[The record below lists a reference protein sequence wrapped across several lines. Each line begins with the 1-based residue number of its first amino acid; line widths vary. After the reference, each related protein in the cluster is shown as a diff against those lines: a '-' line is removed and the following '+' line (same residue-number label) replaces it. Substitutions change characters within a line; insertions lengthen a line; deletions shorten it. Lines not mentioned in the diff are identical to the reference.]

1 MRDLFKKILIG
12 IALFTAP
19 SVFAED
25 YKILVLPD
33 NIVTDNIEVD
43 SFIYNTSAEFFAG
56 DVINILNSTDYISA
70 PTVSEIRDS
79 YKKDPS
85 IFMSAKNLTNRFQN
99 TYNIDF
105 VALKKLAQKSDS
117 NYVLLITSYID
128 SQNYI
133 LRRTVWDF
141 LNIPGATVIDP
152 AYKISTYAVLVDTNT
167 NQKLWQDTYGKTI
180 SVCENRIIT
189 RGASPQTEQL
199 QKIKDYSKFISS
211 QIAKNVQ
218 KNVLSEENYLTESKH
233 IDCDLGNIDNV
244 FTKKYRYYGEEYQ
257 RYYNKAK
264 TNVQDFTETTKDK
277 YEKYS
282 KERQL
287 GRLRK
292 QEELKLKKEVKAIP
306 IYNEKD
312 EKSIKYNKKNE
323 DKNIKNTIFK
333 KEANTNDYPELIEI
347 EIKKKKKQNLY
358 GEFQT
363 NQPELRNY
371 N

>member
-1 MRDLFKKILIG
+1 MRDLVKKIIIG
-12 IALFTAP
+12 IALLITP

-25 YKILVLPD
+25 YRVLVLPD

-56 DVINILNSTDYISA
+56 DIINMLNSTDYISS
-70 PTVSEIRDS
+70 PTVSETRDL
-79 YKKDPS
+79 YKHDPS

-105 VALKKLAQKSDS
+105 VALKKLAQKSNS

-141 LNIPGATVIDP
+141 LNIPGATVVDP
-152 AYKISTYAVLVDTNT
+152 AYKISTYAVLVDINS
-167 NQKLWQDTYGKTI
+167 NQKLWQETFDKTI

-199 QKIKDYSKFISS
+199 HKIKDYSRFISS
-211 QIAKNVQ
+211 QIAKNIQ
-218 KNVLSEENYLTESKH
+218 KNILSEEAYLTESKH
-233 IDCDLGNIDNV
+233 IDCDISNIDNV

-264 TNVQDFTETTKDK
+264 TNVQDFTESTIDK
-277 YEKYS
+277 YEKFS
-282 KERQL
+282 QERQL
-287 GRLRK
+287 EKQKR

-306 IYNEKD
+306 VYKEEKPI
-312 EKSIKYNKKNE
+312 KSNKENT
-323 DKNIKNTIFK
+323 DRNIKNTVLK
-333 KEANTNDYPELIEI
+333 KDLKEEKNPDLINI

-358 GEFQT
+358 GEYQI
-363 NQPELRNY
+363 NQPELRDY